1 MSQDLSIVRNWM
13 KFFDLSL
20 SDIDLVGELED
31 QKEEVIKD
39 LLESVEEDRAR
50 LTSDG
55 VWVSR
60 DFSKWREYEDRRNF

>member
-1 MSQDLSIVRNWM
+1 M